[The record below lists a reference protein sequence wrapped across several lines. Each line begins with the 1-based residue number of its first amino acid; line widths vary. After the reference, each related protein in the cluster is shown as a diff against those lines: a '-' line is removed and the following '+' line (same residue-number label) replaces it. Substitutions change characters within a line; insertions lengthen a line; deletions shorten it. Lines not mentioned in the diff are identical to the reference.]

1 MLKNINSKLF
11 NFQFFLSSN
20 KKVESLSS
28 GARSHGGATKFD
40 DAIYSNIEGSNLI
53 ELKKSDNEISIFI
66 PSTVSVSTITDNKE
80 QVNKSINYLKRFY
93 NITDNLKYYK
103 TKGSWYSEDLNKV
116 IIEDITIITLKLD
129 TLTES
134 DIQIF
139 TDLANIIKR
148 DMKQEG
154 VSIAINKALA
164 IV

>member
-11 NFQFFLSSN
+11 NFNFFLSGN
-20 KKVESLSS
+20 KKVKSLSS
-28 GARSHGGATKFD
+28 GAIDHGGATKFN
-40 DAIYSNIEGSNLI
+40 DAVYSNIEGSDLI

-66 PSTVSVSTITDNKE
+66 PSTANVNNKINNKK

-93 NITDNLKYYK
+93 NITDNLKHYK
-103 TKGSWYSEDLNKV
+103 TEGSWYSEDLNKV
-116 IIEDITIITLKLD
+116 IIEDITIVTLKLD

-139 TDLANIIKR
+139 TDLATIIKK
-148 DMKQEG
+148 DMSQEG
-154 VSIAINKALA
+154 VSIAINTALA